1 MISSCDGSSSPIL
14 FALRNSQN
22 MAAAHKAS
30 EEDGNY
36 NVTNEAMEGV
46 ANDLIDWAALEVIFE
61 LHRAV
66 KLGYY
71 RELIDPD
78 PSNIE
83 KRGTGPRACNAA
95 IRCWI
100 VEYLCCNDVLWCN
113 DAMCTQCMYVLY
125 NTCSYVCVQIHVQCD
140 GAYL

>member
-1 MISSCDGSSSPIL
+1 
-14 FALRNSQN
+14 

-83 KRGTGPRACNAA
+83 KRGMGACACNVA
-95 IRCWI
+95 IHTGSLSIYAVTVCFGS
-100 VEYLCCNDVLWCN
+100 DVI
-113 DAMCTQCMYVLY
+113 CTQRLYVLY
-125 NTCSYVCVQIHVQCD
+125 STCSYVCVQIHVQFH
-140 GAYL
+140 A